1 MVIKNK
7 IAETISL
14 ISIENNSE
22 KKKEYEKNY
31 EELLKE
37 LKVLS

>member
-7 IAETISL
+7 SAETISL